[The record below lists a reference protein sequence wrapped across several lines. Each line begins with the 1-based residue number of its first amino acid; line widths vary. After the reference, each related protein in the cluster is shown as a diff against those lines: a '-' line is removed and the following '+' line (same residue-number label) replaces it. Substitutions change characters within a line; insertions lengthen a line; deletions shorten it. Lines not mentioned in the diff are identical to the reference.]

1 MVVLKMPA
9 LTLTE
14 YLEKNI
20 SSLARMVPD
29 LSSYEDELKGD
40 AIIYHLQRLT
50 MKVKADLDEA
60 NKPDTD
66 AEPTTEATVYEEHQI
81 ALLLLDESKITKAFN
96 VASGYFEEISHCD
109 VLASEEAYLNH
120 REKTL
125 NTIAIAKKESS
136 CCGW

>member
-1 MVVLKMPA
+1 MPA
-9 LTLTE
+9 QTFTE

-20 SSLARMVPD
+20 SSLVSMIPD

-40 AIIYHLQRLT
+40 AVLFHLQRLT
-50 MKVKADLDEA
+50 MKVKEDLEEA
-60 NKPDTD
+60 NKPEEG
-66 AEPTTEATVYEEHQI
+66 AEPTTDRSSYEEHQL

-96 VASGYFEEISHCD
+96 VASGYFEGVSHSD
-109 VLASEEAYLNH
+109 VLASEEEYLSY

-125 NTIAIAKKESS
+125 NTIKIAKKEGC